1 LENMMIALAN
11 FKGGVGKSTLTVHLA
26 LWLFD
31 QGFRVAVL
39 DADNQRSSSQWISEA
54 EPKITLSA
62 VSTPEECLSEA
73 RGLATTHDFLIG
85 DGPAGLGE
93 MSRTLLVLADLALI
107 PITPSAL
114 DTRSVQQAI
123 SVFKFAQELNG
134 GRPEGWLV
142 LNRMKKRDV
151 ISRELQAAAP
161 KLGVQVAQTTIRD
174 LQPYRDAVQHATVVT
189 RMGRRA
195 VDAAQDIDSLFRGI
209 LGGRLQEVATKR
221 DANLKLRR
229 VENG

>member
-1 LENMMIALAN
+1 MQTIALAN

-54 EPKITLSA
+54 EPKITLRA
-62 VSTPEECLSEA
+62 VGTPEECLSEA

-93 MSRTLLVLADLALI
+93 MSRTLFVLADLALI

-123 SVFKFAQELNG
+123 SVLKFAQNLNEG
-134 GRPEGWLV
+134 PPEGWLV

-151 ISRELQAAAP
+151 ISRELQAEAP
-161 KLGVQVAQTTIRD
+161 TLGVQVAQTPIRD
-174 LQPYRDAVQHATVVT
+174 LQPYRDAVQQATVVT
-189 RMGRRA
+189 RMGRKPA
-195 VDAAQDIDSLFRGI
+195 DAAHDIDSLFRGI
-209 LGGRLQEVATKR
+209 LGDRLQQVAVER
-221 DANLKLRR
+221 DEDLKQRR
-229 VENG
+229 VQNG

>member
-1 LENMMIALAN
+1 MLIVLTNE
-11 FKGGVGKSTLTVHLA
+11 KGGVGKSTLAVHLA

-31 QGFRVAVL
+31 QGSRVGVL

-54 EPKITLSA
+54 EAQLTIRA
-62 VSTPEECLSEA
+62 VGSPEECLSEA
-73 RGLATTHDFLIG
+73 RSLATTHDFLIG

-161 KLGVQVAQTTIRD
+161 QLGVQVAQTTIRD
-174 LQPYRDAVQHATVVT
+174 LQPYRDAVQQATVVT

-195 VDAAQDIDSLFRGI
+195 ADAAHDIDSLFRGI
-209 LGGRLQEVATKR
+209 LGNRLQEVAVQR
-221 DANLKLRR
+221 DADLKLRR